1 MFWKK
6 KQAAPPTAK
15 VEALPKAK
23 GGEVARTERYVSA
36 TGKLLNDR
44 EEAESRMA
52 MDS

>member
-1 MFWKK
+1 MKEVK
-6 KQAAPPTAK
+6 NVLEKETSNRGT
-15 VEALPKAK
+15 VKAK
-23 GGEVARTERYVSA
+23 GGEAARTERYVSA